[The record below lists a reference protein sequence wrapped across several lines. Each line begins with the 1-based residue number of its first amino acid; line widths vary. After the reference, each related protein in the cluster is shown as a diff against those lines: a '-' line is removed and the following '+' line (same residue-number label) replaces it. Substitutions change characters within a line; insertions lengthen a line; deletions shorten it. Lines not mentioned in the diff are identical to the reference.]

1 MTDPIDKK
9 SKEQRDN
16 LDVDL
21 DAILDKAK
29 SSLDPMNEFEAD
41 EDAIDRLLMNTG
53 FDEDNA
59 LIPAEVNKRAPVVKD
74 DELHDELD
82 GFLGFDG
89 FGEDFNQ
96 PASVPVPVVKA
107 DEPERTVE
115 DSSAIAADGLDD
127 LLGLSDAF
135 DESDMI
141 QDEEVDTSEPDEVQQ
156 VVGDELFNE
165 LQDDENSFNKLFEDA
180 GFDAEAAVELA
191 NEKVDEFGD
200 DADLN
205 DFFQLNGVSDDFS
218 AQTEEDDFLLPDFDI
233 TAGSEVSDRGSDAG
247 INDDGL
253 ANLFRSEA
261 AGLLS
266 GDNETTAELKPKQ
279 AADMAI
285 DDVENVRLSPFEF
298 EQEGITKQLEAAE
311 NKVKKARLFNYV
323 ALGFGIVA
331 LSAAGVLGVITHGAK
346 TEVSK
351 LTETVAVLEASL
363 AKNIENNP
371 NEEVNAVMNSVVQL
385 NQQVYGFISEFKE
398 TPRFPV
404 DVLNNKVLDVVAKQN
419 RVSKALDVLQ
429 VKMGGLASMPAV
441 VAKSSNAEAEHEHPA
456 TKEVV
461 AHESAPA
468 SVKESHAPVKEKA
481 RAEVAQV
488 KTEAKH
494 EHPVVKEVVAHK
506 SASALSKESATHEH
520 APIKERA
527 IHETTTAKVDAK
539 AETKGDAKKV
549 EPETSSAPAKVK
561 TQAEVINVKPVTTK
575 KSVLNQVIAGKWGVN
590 LVAFKQEWFAK
601 SKAAEFARQG
611 IFAEVIPVHEKNST
625 MYRLR
630 VGGFKSK
637 QEASSNTDRIKKSL
651 NLDSVWVS
659 DN

>member
-82 GFLGFDG
+82 GFLGFLGFDG

-127 LLGLSDAF
+127 LFGLSDAF

-205 DFFQLNGVSDDFS
+205 DFFLLNGVSDDFS

-233 TAGSEVSDRGSDAG
+233 TADSEVSDRGNDAG

-285 DDVENVRLSPFEF
+285 DDVENVKLSHFEF
-298 EQEGITKQLEAAE
+298 EQEDITKQLKDAQ
-311 NKVKKARLFNYV
+311 NKVKKAKFFNYV

-331 LSAAGVLGVITHGAK
+331 LSAAGVLGVIMVSAK

-351 LTETVAVLEASL
+351 LTETVAILEASL

-371 NEEVNAVMNSVVQL
+371 NEAVNAVMHSVVQL
-385 NQQVYGFISEFKE
+385 NQQVYGFISELKA
-398 TPRFPV
+398 PPQFPV
-404 DVLNNKVLDVVAKQN
+404 DVLNNKVLDIVVKQN

-429 VKMGGLASMPAV
+429 VKMGMPPV
-441 VAKSSNAEAEHEHPA
+441 VAESPNAEAEHEHPA

-461 AHESAPA
+461 AHESSSA
-468 SVKESHAPVKEKA
+468 SVKESHAPVK
-481 RAEVAQV
+481 
-488 KTEAKH
+488 TEAKH
-494 EHPVVKEVVAHK
+494 EHPVAKEVVAHK

-527 IHETTTAKVDAK
+527 SHKTTTAKVDAK
-539 AETKGDAKKV
+539 AETKEDARKV

-561 TQAEVINVKPVTTK
+561 TQAEVTKVKSVTTK
-575 KSVLNQVIAGKWGVN
+575 ESVLNQVITGKWGVN